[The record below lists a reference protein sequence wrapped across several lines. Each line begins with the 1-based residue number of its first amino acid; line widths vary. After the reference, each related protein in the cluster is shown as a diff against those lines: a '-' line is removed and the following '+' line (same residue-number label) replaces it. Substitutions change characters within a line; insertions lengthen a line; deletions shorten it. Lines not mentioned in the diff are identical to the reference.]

1 MLGVC
6 VLILLMAHCA
16 AALAEM
22 DPLKVAMSLSTNT
35 FTEPRR
41 ITVQIRV
48 TNDGDSEM
56 PSAVTLWY
64 PNGKQVEAFGAPV
77 LAQGE
82 SATWSG
88 TWDVTQEELEEG
100 RLTFKLRYSLYNDDG
115 ELQPREK
122 RFHKTLIYKSG
133 VVSCEIKRS
142 ITPTTARKD
151 QEVSVTYEVVNTGN
165 LPITDVEITENK
177 AISATAGKIAE
188 IAAGEKGTHTFTVKM
203 GTKDLVSKA
212 TITYK
217 ADGKKY
223 SETKE
228 AATIKYGEVKLNASL
243 SADKKGGL
251 TGETVKLTLKLSNT
265 GSVHYENITVSDSI
279 LGQVFANQTVKAG
292 ESVTLEKEISIAG
305 SSDYQFTVQGQ
316 DTAGNEVETASDRV
330 SITAIEPNQVV
341 NLTVEAEADRLV
353 VYQIPATV
361 RFRVRVTNNAAA
373 DVENVRV
380 TATGM
385 TLYTFD
391 KIAAGQTRDFVRD
404 CSISMEGK
412 FQFVASVRNQLGET
426 QNFNSN
432 IISVAYTAP
441 TPVPTD
447 APIVTPPKPNH
458 QQLPTEA
465 DMEDLFGVV
474 EYSKGVEYL
483 RYAAYALAGLAA
495 VGVLLLLIA
504 GIRRAALSRHTGKAE
519 DVLEIA
525 PARDYTVP
533 ARKPINMPLL
543 DDGLTAVRS
552 EAEPAGEGG
561 RRSRRRRSAEAQTE
575 TQEETQEEPR
585 E

>member
-6 VLILLMAHCA
+6 VLILLMAHCVT
-16 AALAEM
+16 ALAEL

-35 FTEPRR
+35 FTEPKR
-41 ITVQIRV
+41 ITVQIQV
-48 TNDGDSEM
+48 TNNGDSEM
-56 PSAVTLWY
+56 PSAVTLYY
-64 PNGKQVEAFGAPV
+64 PNGRLVEAFGAPV

-82 SATWSG
+82 TKTWSG
-88 TWDVTQEELEEG
+88 TWDVTQEELDEG
-100 RLTFKLRYSLYNDDG
+100 KLTFKLRYSIYNDDG
-115 ELQPREK
+115 ELVAKEK
-122 RFHKTLIYKSG
+122 RFHKTLIYKGS

-165 LPITDVEITENK
+165 LPLTDVEITENK
-177 AISATAGKIAE
+177 AISSTVGKIAE
-188 IAAGEKGTHTFTVKM
+188 IPAGEKGTYTFTVKM

-223 SETKE
+223 SDTKE

-265 GSVHYENITVSDSI
+265 GSVDYENITVSDSR
-279 LGQVFANQTVKAG
+279 LGQVFTGQSVKAG

-305 SSDYQFTVQGQ
+305 SGDYQFTVQGQ

-373 DVENVRV
+373 DVENVKV
-380 TATGM
+380 TATGV

-391 KIAAGQTRDFVRD
+391 KIAAGETRDFVRD
-404 CSISMEGK
+404 CSISMQGK

-465 DMEDLFGVV
+465 DMADIFGVV

-483 RYAAYALAGLAA
+483 RYAAYGFGALAAIG
-495 VGVLLLLIA
+495 LLLLIGA
-504 GIRRAALSRHTGKAE
+504 GITRAVGASRTRKAE

-543 DDGLTAVRS
+543 DDGLTAARP
-552 EAEPAGEGG
+552 AEDAPEEGG
-561 RRSRRRRSAEAQTE
+561 RSRRRRRSAETPAE
-575 TQEETQEEPR
+575 DSEETREE